1 MCANAAIRHKQLYF
15 NQETVWTFFLFF
27 NPYSALLYYFF
38 YMHFITLSSCLPDF
52 NFGATVSIFIWA
64 AFFSGVFSMPI

>member
-38 YMHFITLSSCLPDF
+38 TCISLLCHHVCLILILEQQSQFSS
-52 NFGATVSIFIWA
+52 GRRSSV
-64 AFFSGVFSMPI
+64 AF